1 MIRFLYQNLLNWK
14 HSSKRKPLIIRGARQ
29 VGKTWLVKEFG
40 KKEYAQIHVINF
52 EKDAAACSLFQYNL
66 SPRKLLQQL
75 GLYLD
80 RTIDIYSDLLFF
92 DEVQECPRAIT
103 SLKYYAEELP
113 ELSVCC
119 AGSHLGMSLSSSSF
133 PVGKIDELTLH
144 PMSFGEFLLSFDE
157 KLYSLLID
165 EQPPLAMV
173 FHERLWEA
181 LKLYYFVGG
190 MPEVVQ
196 VFVETKDKNH
206 EYFTLVRDIQRQ
218 LINGYQ
224 ADFAKH
230 AGKVNAVHINRVFE
244 NIPEQITK
252 VVDDSVNRYRFK
264 EVIPGYSKFS
274 QLEGPIDW
282 LTQAGLCIPVYIVES
297 PAIPLRSRRKRNVFK
312 LFLHDIG
319 LLGCMADIPHQ
330 SILLQDYGTYKG
342 YLAENYVARELTS
355 AGVTELY
362 SWRGRTSEIEYLL
375 QIENNVIP
383 VEVKSGS
390 RINTAKSLAAY
401 REKFKPAAEVII
413 SANPEKQVG
422 NRKYLPLYRA
432 GSLPETL

>member
-1 MIRFLYQNLLNWK
+1 LCPSRCINLVYILT
-14 HSSKRKPLIIRGARQ
+14 
-29 VGKTWLVKEFG
+29 V
-40 KKEYAQIHVINF
+40 
-52 EKDAAACSLFQYNL
+52 
-66 SPRKLLQQL
+66 
-75 GLYLD
+75 
-80 RTIDIYSDLLFF
+80 LFF

-119 AGSHLGMSLSSSSF
+119 AGSHLGMSLSNSSF
-133 PVGKIDELTLH
+133 PVGKVDEFTLH

-165 EQPPLAMV
+165 EQPPLARV

-190 MPEVVQ
+190 MPEAVQ
-196 VFVETKDKNH
+196 VFIDTKDKNH

-244 NIPEQITK
+244 NIPEQMTK
-252 VVDDSVNRYRFK
+252 VVDGSVNRYRFK

-274 QLEGPIDW
+274 QFEGPIDW
-282 LTQAGLCIPVYIVES
+282 LNQAGLCLQVYIVES
-297 PAIPLRSRRKRNVFK
+297 PAIPLRGRRKSNLFK

-319 LLGCMADIPHQ
+319 LLGCMADIPLQ

-342 YLAENYVARELTS
+342 YLAENYIARELTS
-355 AGVTELY
+355 AGITELY
-362 SWRGRTSEIEYLL
+362 SWRGRTS
-375 QIENNVIP
+375 
-383 VEVKSGS
+383 
-390 RINTAKSLAAY
+390 
-401 REKFKPAAEVII
+401 F
-413 SANPEKQVG
+413 
-422 NRKYLPLYRA
+422 
-432 GSLPETL
+432 